1 MSVIKLIGSNPNQ
14 VSRNRDLGSLAFQDS
29 PFVPVPASATAQ
41 GEVGDLAV
49 DGSYLYVCSAQNTW
63 LRVAIATW

>member
-1 MSVIKLIGSNPNQ
+1 MTTIKLIGSNPNQ

-29 PFVPVPASATAQ
+29 PLVPVPASATAQ
-41 GEVGDLAV
+41 GEVGDLAA
-49 DGSYLYVCSAQNTW
+49 DGSFLYVCTAQNTW